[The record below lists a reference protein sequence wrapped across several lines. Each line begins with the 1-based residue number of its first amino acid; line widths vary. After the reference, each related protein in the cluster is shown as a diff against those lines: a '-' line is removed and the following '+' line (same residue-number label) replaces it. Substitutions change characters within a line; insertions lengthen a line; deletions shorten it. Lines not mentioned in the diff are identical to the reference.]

1 MKNLIVSLNESDT
14 LYVVVFK
21 NKTALF
27 LILYHFGVEILIL
40 FTILYG
46 RSNLSVRLFRF
57 YIRQIFFNNYES
69 FFKLYV
75 YSIQDLFQCL
85 YIMLY
90 LVRVKYTTRI
100 MCTTTYTNILVL
112 VRLLVNFK
120 SIQNNQ
126 ICAPSK
132 QNFKKV
138 VIEGMSL
145 LAKFLIAKFWSFFL
159 ITLQTQQTEK
169 IISLKRLKIL
179 FTRGSILV
187 SFVLIEKF
195 HCDTSLKLST
205 IMLLSNW
212 QASISCAFANLR
224 KRLISISLC
233 PQYFFHSA
241 Q

>member
-57 YIRQIFFNNYES
+57 YIRWIFFNNYES

-75 YSIQDLFQCL
+75 YFIQYLFQCL

-120 SIQNNQ
+120 SI
-126 ICAPSK
+126 
-132 QNFKKV
+132 
-138 VIEGMSL
+138 
-145 LAKFLIAKFWSFFL
+145 
-159 ITLQTQQTEK
+159 
-169 IISLKRLKIL
+169 
-179 FTRGSILV
+179 
-187 SFVLIEKF
+187 
-195 HCDTSLKLST
+195 
-205 IMLLSNW
+205 
-212 QASISCAFANLR
+212 
-224 KRLISISLC
+224 
-233 PQYFFHSA
+233 
-241 Q
+241 